1 MPAIKTYSLPWRGI
15 FGVFLTVALGLASG
29 PFMVTSGFGIFRFLN
44 NFVLGGFVLWFI
56 YLLVCFVSVSL
67 VTDRWHYFLTPL
79 SSLVMSGSLGYQNYL
94 FLQKFGHSHNAWS
107 YMKKDIEFYI
117 DMALF
122 ALVVSVLVA
131 YVVRKIRKA

>member
-1 MPAIKTYSLPWRGI
+1 
-15 FGVFLTVALGLASG
+15 
-29 PFMVTSGFGIFRFLN
+29 
-44 NFVLGGFVLWFI
+44 
-56 YLLVCFVSVSL
+56 
-67 VTDRWHYFLTPL
+67 
-79 SSLVMSGSLGYQNYL
+79 MSGSLGYQNYL
-94 FLQKFGHSHNAWS
+94 FLQKFGHSHNTWS